1 MNLGRLPDA
10 LAGVCSGE
18 AAMQRTL
25 VARVLE
31 RFHGGEPRWRD
42 PVVGGFP
49 ERRLTSREWEVLELL
64 PQGRSTAEIARR
76 PVPSARAV
84 PVHLPSHVRKPHLAH
99 RARAAAAV

>member
-49 ERRLTSREWEVLELL
+49 ERRLTSREWEGLELL
-64 PQGRSTAEIARR
+64 AQGRSTADTAPT
-76 PVPSARAV
+76 PVLSPT
-84 PVHLPSHVRKPHLAH
+84 PPPPHLPTILPNPPTPPPPPP
-99 RARAAAAV
+99 